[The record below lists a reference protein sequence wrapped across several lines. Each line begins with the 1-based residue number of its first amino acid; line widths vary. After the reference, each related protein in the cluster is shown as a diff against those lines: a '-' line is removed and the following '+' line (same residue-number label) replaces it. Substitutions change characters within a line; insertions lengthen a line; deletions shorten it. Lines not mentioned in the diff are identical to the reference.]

1 MKITFNISIV
11 VLFVLIAG
19 CASDEGYLLDR
30 HRDAVDIFTAT
41 VGYGVGAR
49 ARVGPVH
56 VGAIFNREKA
66 GVRDGELALFNVCK
80 IKTIKKSGN
89 SGQPTVFL
97 PVYTKVSGEFEL
109 PFPIAIAEPK
119 FFCLAEGYDP
129 EGVPAKRGKGYDVG
143 SAIPFVSTNITHKPD
158 YKTFQS
164 ALYPYFTQIEVSVGI
179 GGSIK
184 LGFNPGEMFDF
195 ILGWMTIDIFNDD
208 IESKTKIDIGQKDSL
223 NQKSTGSDSGKQSK
237 DLKIK
242 E

>member
-1 MKITFNISIV
+1 MMKITFNISIV

-30 HRDAVDIFTAT
+30 YRDGADIFTAT
-41 VGYGVGAR
+41 VGYGGGAR
-49 ARVGPVH
+49 ARVGPIH
-56 VGAIFNREKA
+56 VGAILNREKT
-66 GVRDGELALFNVCK
+66 GIRDGEFSLFNVYK
-80 IKTIKKSGN
+80 A
-89 SGQPTVFL
+89 

-119 FFCLAEGYDP
+119 FFCLAEGYEP
-129 EGVPAKRGKGYDVG
+129 EGIPAKRGKGYDVG
-143 SAIPFVSTNITHKPD
+143 SAIPFVSTKFKNKPD

-164 ALYPYFTQIEVSVGI
+164 TLYPYFTQIEVSVGI

-195 ILGWMTIDIFNDD
+195 ILGWTTIDIFNDD
-208 IESKTKIDIGQKDSL
+208 IESKTKTDIGQKDSL
-223 NQKSTGSDSGKQSK
+223 NQKSTSSESGNQFK